1 VLENQLKAVVFEVSI
16 APSAVKNGSIIGSRI
31 KLDNNMRMIAHANS
45 PPTDGLTSALRIR

>member
-45 PPTDGLTSALRIR
+45 PPTDGLTSALRVR